1 MEIVDVPIELLREAS
16 WNPNE
21 ADEATLRRLAA
32 SLGRFGTVLP
42 LVVRQLDDAYEVIGG
57 NQRLRLYRQQGVA
70 TVPCVEVQAD
80 DVQARLLAQALNA
93 IHGQDDLNKKAALV
107 RDLLASMPEDEVATI
122 LPDTV
127 ESLRA
132 LASLGQATPQ
142 SFAEALIAWEKAKAV
157 RLERLSFPFTP
168 AQKEIVEEAI
178 AQALPRVAAT
188 DEPNRRALALV
199 EICRDWLA
207 IQENTKRNRHRLRVV
222 SAANTTKG
230 VEQP

>member
-1 MEIVDVPIELLREAS
+1 MEIVDIPLDLLREAP

-21 ADEATLRRLAA
+21 ADEATLTRLAA

-42 LVVRQLDDAYEVIGG
+42 LVVRPLDDAYEVIGG

-80 DVQARLLAQALNA
+80 DVQARMLAQALNA
-93 IHGQDDLNKKAALV
+93 LHGQDDLNKKAALV
-107 RDLLASMPEDEVATI
+107 RDLLAALPEAEVAAI

-142 SFAEALIAWEKAKAV
+142 SLAEALTAWEKAKAV

-207 IQENTKRNRHRLRVV
+207 MQQAMRSHRHRFRVV
-222 SAANTTKG
+222 SSGDTTKG